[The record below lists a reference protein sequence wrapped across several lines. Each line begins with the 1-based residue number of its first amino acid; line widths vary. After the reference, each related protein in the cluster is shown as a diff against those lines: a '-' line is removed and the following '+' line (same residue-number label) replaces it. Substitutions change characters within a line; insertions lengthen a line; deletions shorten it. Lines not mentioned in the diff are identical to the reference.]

1 MFRIKAMLVFMCLF
15 LFALAETYSQTV
27 MPIIK
32 NCTTLG
38 QEQFLS
44 CERTL
49 PNGEVQRAR
58 GACVC
63 RNLGGMWDWQ
73 GGCTL
78 PSATYTES
86 NALGQTR
93 TCTMPSEVRGCG
105 TFSPVVDINPE
116 CGEWTGGLISPILT
130 QCKVGDIEYLPSGEC
145 DTISRVCCAG
155 DRALPTWSEWGKGCP
170 TTCSTS
176 NKPSTRTTC
185 NGGYKYRTVTCNTS
199 TGEWQTGSWGN
210 CDCSDSAYEKVTLP
224 GGGTCCQRKDGTGLR
239 CFNDGEIPYGWVK
252 MGTPCWNKIDCG
264 TSPLPECNES
274 LSGTYWSKWETSG
287 GMVSTGCGSQYG
299 HINGAGFCQ
308 QYLCRQGG

>member
-86 NALGQTR
+86 NTLGQTR

-105 TFSPVVDINPE
+105 TFSAVVDISAQ
-116 CGEWTGGLISPILT
+116 CGEWSGGLITPVLT

-199 TGEWQTGSWGN
+199 TGEWDTGAWGD
-210 CDCSDSAYEKVTLP
+210 CDCSDPAYEKVTLR

-239 CFNDGEIPYGWVK
+239 CATDQEIIGNRWESWGRDPSYFCYN
-252 MGTPCWNKIDCG
+252 MGGPGG
-264 TSPLPECNES
+264 TILGCSNVVAGAECSPQ
-274 LSGTYWSKWETSG
+274 
-287 GMVSTGCGSQYG
+287 GSR
-299 HINGAGFCQ
+299 C
-308 QYLCRQGG
+308 CRNFEVFYCR